1 VSFHY
6 LENVQRWKYIFHRRL
21 ALEIVLGKEALE
33 CEGVMNLIKEAG
45 FLKTVYNLG
54 GCYEKLVK
62 EFLVNIPEGCDNP

>member
-1 VSFHY
+1 M
-6 LENVQRWKYIFHRRL
+6 
-21 ALEIVLGKEALE
+21 GKEALE